1 MEQGDKGMVWGVESG
16 VLDLGYMQ
24 LLLHV
29 EGDLCPCSGGGGLST
44 YLAWVGEDV
53 VDAAVVDL
61 QPGLLGRCACGL
73 LQGLPVR
80 FFVDLPDDR
89 LRPVPCSVSVAGSC
103 HEAKRMRPTVVEINI
118 EDDYTIDTVLQ
129 MC

>member
-1 MEQGDKGMVWGVESG
+1 M
-16 VLDLGYMQ
+16 
-24 LLLHV
+24 
-29 EGDLCPCSGGGGLST
+29 
-44 YLAWVGEDV
+44 
-53 VDAAVVDL
+53 DAAVVDL

-89 LRPVPCSVSVAGSC
+89 LRPVPYPVQAVSAC
-103 HEAKRMRPTVVEINI
+103 HEAKCMRITMVEVNI